1 MHDCLQLKNASR
13 LSKSLRPVA
22 EAIATRSLPAVR
34 ALCAKILNMTC
45 SNAILF
51 LPALFVNV
59 DSGRI
64 PEPCHLD
71 TVFSDGGGS
80 ALENIRLAFHS
91 LTAIS
96 VLSSTSLIPIE
107 ASPELWPHLWD
118 WLDFVH
124 TYWACLPLGAKVD
137 SEGEVCLLHSK
148 IIVALSRHPDTA
160 KLIRS
165 TPGVRRILALGWK
178 SVLDDESLFAG
189 SMIDVV
195 RMVPILSDRF
205 DDKANSEEIVE
216 AAGGSFQ
223 HLALTIVQHLVRSWS
238 VSKSPEAA
246 AFAGCCFVFLNG
258 DGAATGRLTAALR
271 SVGFIQTLVTTISV
285 LHGATAAASNSAGI
299 DGCMYYLL
307 ALLNDPPGYHDIAQ
321 AIKSDFL
328 RVIAKVA
335 TSKCVANKKSNVP
348 FPIASTITEILNV
361 FLPRA
366 TVHYAVVLELKNALP
381 EAEDF
386 AIKSGFHKSR
396 FSREWENFV
405 ALAKTRIKLLEE
417 FDVFSRLKACDN
429 MDGYYSLIRR
439 STDDPDPLTTRGKSF
454 LRALLTKDY
463 LSEPFFTVF
472 AYASSGGVEIDFK
485 PCSEVLERDR
495 AAQLPS
501 ELSRLARSRGRMQ
514 MHLMFIYEGE
524 VSRLISSPMRMQ
536 SSKLHDGLLRALELV
551 PEGKTVEDV
560 SSLVEESLRSLLKE
574 VGDEMS
580 EEESNSILLIH

>member
-1 MHDCLQLKNASR
+1 
-13 LSKSLRPVA
+13 
-22 EAIATRSLPAVR
+22 
-34 ALCAKILNMTC
+34 MTC

-91 LTAIS
+91 LNAIS

-124 TYWACLPLGAKVD
+124 TYWAYLPLGAKVD

-195 RMVPILSDRF
+195 CMVPILSDRF

-216 AAGGSFQ
+216 AVGGSFQ

-429 MDGYYSLIRR
+429 MDCGKIVAKTELRCCSSCQSRNYCSRTCQAMDWRDGHRDLCQDLRTAR
-439 STDDPDPLTTRGKSF
+439 CDDPDPLTTRGKSF

-472 AYASSGGVEIDFK
+472 AYASSSGVEIDFK

-514 MHLMFIYEGE
+514 MHLMFIYGGE